1 MMEKTEKIGFAEW
14 CKKYREILS
23 EDELDSYVGDFL
35 SDIDFDLHQN
45 PFMANCCDYK
55 KWKDHV
61 YYRACAGAKAAFR
74 KLWKMYEQDTQE
86 SGER

>member
-1 MMEKTEKIGFAEW
+1 MMEQTKKIGFAEW
-14 CKKYREILS
+14 CKEYRKILS
-23 EDELDSYVGDFL
+23 ETELDSYLGDFL
-35 SDIDFDLHQN
+35 SDIDFDLYQN

-55 KWKDHV
+55 QWKDHA

-86 SGER
+86 GEKR